1 MNNIEA
7 ETIKKFSKLD
17 PKDYKTLFPTT
28 KITTNSLT
36 FSNFALIYLELLKK
50 IGIAK

>member
-28 KITTNSLT
+28 KITTNSFT
-36 FSNFALIYLELLKK
+36 FSNRLVLPEIY
-50 IGIAK
+50 

>member
-17 PKDYKTLFPTT
+17 PKNYKTLFPT
-28 KITTNSLT
+28 KRL
-36 FSNFALIYLELLKK
+36 
-50 IGIAK
+50 

>member
-17 PKDYKTLFPTT
+17 PKDYK
-28 KITTNSLT
+28 K
-36 FSNFALIYLELLKK
+36 LLMRIK
-50 IGIAK
+50 G

>member
-17 PKDYKTLFPTT
+17 PKNYKTLFPTKKLRKTLSHLVIALSYPKFT
-28 KITTNSLT
+28 KENRDS
-36 FSNFALIYLELLKK
+36 
-50 IGIAK
+50 

>member
-17 PKDYKTLFPTT
+17 LKNYKTLFPT
-28 KITTNSLT
+28 KRL
-36 FSNFALIYLELLKK
+36 
-50 IGIAK
+50 